1 MYKIPFTK
9 PTATSVELALVREA
23 LLSNSLAGNG
33 HFSDKCLVEL
43 KKVIGSDKVLLTDSC
58 TGALELIALQLDIKE
73 GDEIIVPSYT
83 FVSSAVPF
91 ANLGAK
97 IIFADINEHDW
108 NLSWADVE
116 SKISTRT
123 KAIVVVHIGGVD
135 AIGRKSLN
143 LLKKNNIKI
152 IEDAAQAIGAMNKDG
167 CHLGTIG
174 DYGVISFHDTK
185 NITSA
190 GEGGCIIVKCSG
202 DFEKIKISQE
212 KGTNRSA
219 FKNGLVDKYTWVA
232 QGRSALMAEPQCA
245 FLTAQ
250 LSRLDEI
257 NSRRKILWQR
267 YHETLASETQF
278 LKIPEL
284 GDKGNGH
291 VFNVEI
297 DDRSSIIHHMMSLGI
312 TTPFHYVPLESSIF
326 ALKNFNPSPCPV
338 SQFKA
343 SRNIRLPLYFDLT
356 FAEQDV
362 VMEQLIIG
370 LSK

>member
-9 PTATSVELALVREA
+9 PTVTIDELESVRES

-33 HFSDKCLVEL
+33 SFSNKCLIEL

-58 TGALELIALQLDIKE
+58 TGALELIALQLDIKA

-83 FVSSAVPF
+83 FVSSALPF

-97 IIFADINEHDW
+97 IIFADINENDW

-116 SKISTRT
+116 SKISKRT

-135 AIGRKSLN
+135 AIGKKSLK
-143 LLKKNNIKI
+143 LFQKNNIKI
-152 IEDAAQAIGAMNKDG
+152 IEDAAQGIGATNEDG

-202 DFEKIKISQE
+202 DFEDIKISQE
-212 KGTNRSA
+212 KGTNRSK
-219 FKNGLVDKYTWVA
+219 FKKGLVDKYTWVG

-245 FLTAQ
+245 FLAVQ

-267 YHETLASETQF
+267 YYETLASETQ
-278 LKIPEL
+278 LLIAPEL
-284 GDKGNGH
+284 SHKGNGH
-291 VFNVEI
+291 VFNVEL
-297 DDRSSIIHHMMSLGI
+297 DDRSSAIHHMMSLGVI
-312 TTPFHYVPLESSIF
+312 TPFHYVPLESSTF
-326 ALKNFNPSPCPV
+326 ALKNFNPIPCLN
-338 SQFKA
+338 SQYKA

-356 FAEQDV
+356 FEEQDF
-362 VMEQLIIG
+362 VMEHLINS